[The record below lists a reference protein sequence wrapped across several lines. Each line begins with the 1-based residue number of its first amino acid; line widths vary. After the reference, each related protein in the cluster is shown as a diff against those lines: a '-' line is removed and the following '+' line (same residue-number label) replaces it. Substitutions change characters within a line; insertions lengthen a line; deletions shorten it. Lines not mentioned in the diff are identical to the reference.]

1 VPAPAEASSAAA
13 ALLEECLA
21 RGLTIAC
28 AESCTGGLV
37 TAALTDIPG
46 SSAALWGGA
55 VAYSNECK
63 KRLLG
68 VGADEIAAYGAVSRE
83 VAGSMAAGILEASGA
98 DIALAVTGIAGP
110 SGGSEEKPVGLVWFA
125 WRTADGR
132 ALEACERFAGS
143 RGEVRSAAAE
153 RAMRGA
159 LALAREISPRRS

>member
-1 VPAPAEASSAAA
+1 MASAASVSTAAEALLG
-13 ALLEECLA
+13 ALLE

-37 TAALTDIPG
+37 AAALTEIPG

-63 KRLLG
+63 VRFLG
-68 VGADEIAAYGAVSRE
+68 VRTEEIEAHGAVSRE
-83 VAGSMAAGILEASGA
+83 VARSMAAGALEASGA
-98 DIALAVTGIAGP
+98 DIALAITGIAGP
-110 SGGSEEKPVGLVWFA
+110 SGGSEDKPVGLVWFA

-132 ALEACERFAGS
+132 AIEECERFAGGRS
-143 RGEVRSAAAE
+143 EVRAAAAE

-159 LALAREISPRRS
+159 ADLARHMPPKRS